1 MSYVNPEPLR
11 SWTFLSNHSHVL
23 ICLATDP
30 SMRMRDIASRVGITE
45 RAVQRIIADLQE
57 AGALERSR
65 DGRQNR
71 YTINFDLPL
80 RHPLEAHRTIGSIIE
95 VVARDASGTETD

>member
-1 MSYVNPEPLR
+1 MSHVNPEPLR

-45 RAVQRIIADLQE
+45 RAVQRIIADLQD
-57 AGALERSR
+57 AGAVERSR
-65 DGRQNR
+65 EGRQNR
-71 YTINFDLPL
+71 YTINLDLPL

-95 VVARDASGTETD
+95 AVNPEAS